1 MLSHALL
8 CTLIV
13 MHVNFLFMLYPKIH
27 CLKSL
32 LSRTCMSN
40 ESPIVL
46 EHFSVRCHFLRS
58 VCRDIKLAIMKV
70 KITGCEGIETLKSKD
85 TCQGHRTRTPSV
97 LVNMHLASSSLEINY
112 SKGANDDNHCTHV
125 LLICVCT
132 LRVCVPKLV
141 CLSTKVSL

>member
-1 MLSHALL
+1 
-8 CTLIV
+8 
-13 MHVNFLFMLYPKIH
+13 
-27 CLKSL
+27 
-32 LSRTCMSN
+32 
-40 ESPIVL
+40 
-46 EHFSVRCHFLRS
+46 
-58 VCRDIKLAIMKV
+58 MKV

-85 TCQGHRTRTPSV
+85 TSQGHRTRTPSV

-125 LLICVCT
+125 SLICVGT